1 MFVDLLFRCGLLEEM
16 INLLEDNGWL
26 VDEVLIYV
34 ESEVENG
41 LFIVLVNW
49 LLYWEKVVG

>member
-1 MFVDLLFRCGLLEEM
+1 MFVDLLFCCGLLEET

-41 LFIVLVNW
+41 LFIVSVNW

>member
-1 MFVDLLFRCGLLEEM
+1 MFVDLLFCCGLLEET

-41 LFIVLVNW
+41 LFIVSVNW
-49 LLYWEKVVG
+49 LLYREKVVG

>member
-1 MFVDLLFRCGLLEEM
+1 MFVDLLFCCGLLEET